1 MPIVVNGVQLD
12 ITALNNASP
21 VIKQVASDIGGLETS
36 AAQASRGTSGM
47 NSEMESAEITAMNYA
62 TAIGMVTTAVTVM
75 VGAYNLG
82 EIGAQNTRL
91 MESGIN
97 LARSYGDS
105 MDNII
110 AKVSEASLG
119 TVSNMSIIE
128 SSNKAMM
135 LGVSGSAEELA
146 SLMEIAALRGR
157 AMGISTTQAFDDMVR
172 GIGRMSPMILDNLGI
187 VVDAEGTYGA
197 YADSIG
203 KSSSELTRSEKIQAL
218 LNKVIDEG
226 NKLLDDAG
234 GLVDD
239 NAAKYERLEARIDNY
254 QATLAM
260 AVDEAINPSIEA
272 FLNMSDAMDR
282 ASEAT
287 GFTDQRSRI
296 YLGAMQLEVEKQQ
309 ELEERINATST
320 ARWEGLAS
328 MYETVTATEAVAE
341 SFFTIAGADED
352 AVKGAI
358 KVKEAYDEYGL
369 KLSDLQL
376 DHDELLLKK
385 QELLE
390 QGWGPESEK
399 IQSVNE
405 KLAENEQKQKD
416 VTTAMQGT
424 LEQMLLNTAAAGLDA
439 EGQLALARSL
449 GQIDEESYAALSA
462 QQALKA
468 EYEGGLITADQYAEK
483 TTALKN
489 AVASLES
496 KNITITMD
504 AILNEIRNVYQN
516 NVGSYYSGLNSGGGN
531 AYGYAEGTDGWVTVP
546 PGYPNDSY
554 PVMMQSGER
563 FAVIPAGDNAAPI
576 SGGMGGG
583 GSTVIQFNINTPVNI
598 MDEEKAVN
606 VLTPLLEQAWNELK
620 SRGSING

>member
-1 MPIVVNGVQLD
+1 MPLVVNGVQVD

-21 VIKQVASDIGGLETS
+21 VIKQVAADIGGLETS
-36 AAQASRGTSGM
+36 AAKAAQGTSGM
-47 NSEMESAEITAMNYA
+47 NSEIKSAEVGAEELAVAFGLVTSAV
-62 TAIGMVTTAVTVM
+62 AIM
-75 VGAYNLG
+75 VGAYQLG
-82 EIGAQNTRL
+82 EIGAQNSRL
-91 MESGIN
+91 IESGET

-105 MDNII
+105 LDQILS
-110 AKVSEASLG
+110 KVSEASLG

-197 YADSIG
+197 YAASIG

-218 LNKVIDEG
+218 LNKVIEEG
-226 NKLLDDAG
+226 NELLSDAG

-254 QATLAM
+254 QATLAI

-272 FLNMSDAMDR
+272 FLTMADAMDA

-287 GFTDQRSRI
+287 GFTDQRSRV
-296 YLGAMQLEVEKQQ
+296 YLGAMQLEIDKQQ
-309 ELEERINATST
+309 ELEERINSTSA
-320 ARWEGLAS
+320 ARWNGLAS
-328 MYETVTATEAVAE
+328 MYETVTATEQV
-341 SFFTIAGADED
+341 SGGVTNMTIANED

-358 KVKEAYDEYGL
+358 KVQEAYDKYNE
-369 KLSDLQL
+369 KLVDLQL
-376 DHDELLLKK
+376 DHDELLAKK
-385 QELLE
+385 QELID
-390 QGWGPESEK
+390 QGWWPESEK
-399 IQSVNE
+399 IKDVNE

-416 VTTAMQGT
+416 VTDAMKGT

-439 EGQLALARSL
+439 EAQLALARAT
-449 GQIDEESYAALSA
+449 GQIDEETYAALSA
-462 QQALKA
+462 QQALKGQ
-468 EYEGGLITADQYAEK
+468 YDDGLLTAQQYADK
-483 TTALKN
+483 TIALKD
-489 AVASLES
+489 AIARLEG
-496 KNITITMD
+496 KNIQITVD
-504 AILNEIRNVYQN
+504 AILNEVRNTVHNYTERSAN
-516 NVGSYYSGLNSGGGN
+516 NLIGGN
-531 AYGYAEGTDGWVTVP
+531 QAYAEGTDGWMTVP

-554 PVMMQSGER
+554 PIMVESGER
-563 FAVIPAGDNAAPI
+563 FAVIPAGVNAAPT
-576 SGGMGGG
+576 SAGGMGGG
-583 GSTVIQFNINTPVNI
+583 GMVVQISINTPINI

-606 VLTPLLEQAWNELK
+606 TLIPLIEQAWNELQ
-620 SRGSING
+620 SRGNV

>member
-1 MPIVVNGVQLD
+1 MPIVVNGVQVD

-21 VIKQVASDIGGLETS
+21 VIKQVAADIGGLETS
-36 AAQASRGTSGM
+36 ASKAAAGTSGM
-47 NSEMESAEITAMNYA
+47 NSEMQSAEMTAMSYA
-62 TAIGMVTTAVTVM
+62 TAIGMITTAVTVM
-75 VGAYNLG
+75 IGAYEMG
-82 EIGAQNTRL
+82 EIGAQNSRL
-91 MESGIN
+91 MESGQT

-105 MDNII
+105 LDQII
-110 AKVSEASLG
+110 SKVNEASLG

-197 YADSIG
+197 YAASIG

-218 LNKVIDEG
+218 LNKVIEEG
-226 NKLLDDAG
+226 NSLLDDAG

-254 QATLAM
+254 QATLAI
-260 AVDEAINPSIEA
+260 AVDNAINPSIEA
-272 FLNMSDAMDR
+272 FLNLSDAMDR

-287 GFTDQRSRI
+287 GFTDQRSRV
-296 YLGAMQLEVEKQQ
+296 YLGAMQLEVDKQN
-309 ELEERINATST
+309 ELEERIRST
-320 ARWEGLAS
+320 DAARWEGMAS
-328 MYETVTATEAVAE
+328 MYATITATEQ
-341 SFFTIAGADED
+341 IAGAFVTVAAADED

-358 KVKEAYDEYGL
+358 KVQEAYDKYNETL
-369 KLSDLQL
+369 IDLQL
-376 DHDELLLKK
+376 DHDELLAKK
-385 QELLE
+385 QELID

-399 IQSVNE
+399 IQSVND

-416 VTTAMQGT
+416 VTVAMQGT

-449 GQIDEESYAALSA
+449 GQIDEEAYAALSA
-462 QQALKA
+462 QQALKG
-468 EYEGGLITADQYAEK
+468 EYDAGLLTAQQYADK
-483 TTALKN
+483 TLALKD

-496 KNITITMD
+496 KKVTITVD
-504 AILNEIRNVYQN
+504 AILNEVRNTFQN
-516 NVGSYYSGLNSGGGN
+516 SVGSYYSNLNSGGGN
-531 AYGYAEGTDGWVTVP
+531 AYGYAEGTDGWMTVP

-554 PVMMQSGER
+554 PIMVESGER
-563 FAVIPAGDNAAPI
+563 FAVIPAGVNAAPT
-576 SGGMGGG
+576 SAGGMGGG
-583 GSTVIQFNINTPVNI
+583 GMVVQISIHTPINI

-606 VLTPLLEQAWNELK
+606 TLIPLIEQAWNELQ
-620 SRGSING
+620 SRGNV

>member
-1 MPIVVNGVQLD
+1 MPLVVNG
-12 ITALNNASP
+12 ITIPIDALNNASP
-21 VIKQVASDIGGLETS
+21 VIKQVAADINGLESSAGKAGDGLGGL
-36 AAQASRGTSGM
+36 
-47 NSEMESAEITAMNYA
+47 NSEVGAGEMTMMDYA
-62 TAIGMVTTAVTVM
+62 GAVSMVTAAVTTLI
-75 VGAYNLG
+75 GAYELG
-82 EIGAQNTRL
+82 EIGAQNSRL
-91 MESGIN
+91 MDSGIN

-110 AKVSEASLG
+110 KSVSEASLG

-226 NKLLDDAG
+226 NKLLEDAG

-239 NAAKYERLEARIDNY
+239 NAAKYERLEARVDNY

-260 AVDEAINPSIEA
+260 AVDNAINPSIEA
-272 FLNMSDAMDR
+272 FLDMSDAMDR

-287 GFTDQRSRI
+287 GYTDQRSRI
-296 YLGAMQLEVEKQQ
+296 YLGAMQLEIDKQK
-309 ELEERINATST
+309 ELEERILSTSA
-320 ARWEGLAS
+320 ARMTGLAS
-328 MYETVTATEAVAE
+328 MYETVTAAEDVAAA
-341 SFFTIAGADED
+341 FVTVAGADED

-358 KVKEAYDEYGL
+358 KVQEAYDEYGQ

-385 QELLE
+385 DELIAKY
-390 QGWGPESEK
+390 GDESF
-399 IQSVNE
+399 QVQTVND

-424 LEQMLLNTAAAGLDA
+424 LDQMLINTAMAGLDA
-439 EGQLALARSL
+439 EAQLALARSL
-449 GQIDEESYAALSA
+449 GQIDEEAYAALSA
-462 QQALKA
+462 QQSLKKQYDDGIISAQEYADKSIALRDA
-468 EYEGGLITADQYAEK
+468 IAR
-483 TTALKN
+483 
-489 AVASLES
+489 LES
-496 KNITITMD
+496 KKVTITVD
-504 AILNEIRNVYQN
+504 AILNEIRNSYQN
-516 NVGSYYSGLNSGGGN
+516 AIDSDLNNYGGGRASGGPVGAGKMYEVNESGVPELLNYNDRQFLMMPNSGNGFVSPLSGSGGG
-531 AYGYAEGTDGWVTVP
+531 
-546 PGYPNDSY
+546 
-554 PVMMQSGER
+554 
-563 FAVIPAGDNAAPI
+563 AGL
-576 SGGMGGG
+576 G
-583 GSTVIQFNINTPVNI
+583 GSPSIVFAPVIQNLFGNQGDIVNTLYPAFI
-598 MDEEKAVN
+598 QMLEMSKAD
-606 VLTPLLEQAWNELK
+606 
-620 SRGSING
+620 GYHNG

>member
-1 MPIVVNGVQLD
+1 MPLVVNGVQVD

-21 VIKQVASDIGGLETS
+21 VIKQVAADIGGLETS
-36 AAQASRGTSGM
+36 ASKAAAGTSGM
-47 NSEMESAEITAMNYA
+47 NSEMQSAEMTAMSYA
-62 TAIGMVTTAVTVM
+62 TAIGMITTAVTVM
-75 VGAYNLG
+75 IGAYEMG
-82 EIGAQNTRL
+82 EIGAQNSRL
-91 MESGIN
+91 IESGQT

-105 MDNII
+105 LDQIL

-135 LGVSGSAEELA
+135 LGVSGSAEQLA

-197 YADSIG
+197 YAASIG

-218 LNKVIDEG
+218 LNKVIEEG
-226 NKLLDDAG
+226 NELLDDAG

-254 QATLAM
+254 QATLVI
-260 AVDEAINPSIEA
+260 AVDNAINPSIEA

-296 YLGAMQLEVEKQQ
+296 YLGAMQLEIDKQQ
-309 ELEERINATST
+309 ELEERINSASA
-320 ARWEGLAS
+320 ARWNGLAS
-328 MYETVTATEAVAE
+328 MYETVTATEAVAGAY
-341 SFFTIAGADED
+341 SNMVIADED

-358 KVKEAYDEYGL
+358 KVQETYDKYNETL
-369 KLSDLQL
+369 ADLQI
-376 DHDELLLKK
+376 DHDELLVKK
-385 QELLE
+385 QELIE
-390 QGWGPESEK
+390 QGWWPESEK
-399 IQSVNE
+399 IQAVNE

-424 LEQMLLNTAAAGLDA
+424 LTQMLLNTAAAGLDA
-439 EGQLALARSL
+439 EAQLALARAT
-449 GQIDEESYAALSA
+449 GQIDEEAYAALTAQQLLRGQYDDGKISA
-462 QQALKA
+462 QEYADKTIALKDA
-468 EYEGGLITADQYAEK
+468 VSRLEG
-483 TTALKN
+483 
-489 AVASLES
+489 
-496 KNITITMD
+496 KNIQITVD
-504 AILNEIRNVYQN
+504 AILNEVRNTIHTYTEQSAN
-516 NVGSYYSGLNSGGGN
+516 NLIGGN
-531 AYGYAEGTDGWVTVP
+531 QAYAEGTDGWMTVP

-554 PVMMQSGER
+554 PIMVESGER
-563 FAVIPAGDNAAPI
+563 FAVIPAGVQSAPMS
-576 SGGMGGG
+576 SGGMGGSG
-583 GSTVIQFNINTPVNI
+583 GTIIQISINTPVNI
-598 MDEEKAVN
+598 MDEEKTVN
-606 VLTPLLEQAWNELK
+606 VLIPLIEQAWNELQ
-620 SRGSING
+620 SRGSVG